1 MSLPNRLAGGIA
13 LTCQMF
19 LSFQTLMAE
28 NRSADETS
36 GFLVRVDNV
45 AAVPPEHVR
54 FAEDRASAVF
64 GRIGATIRWID
75 QDEAAR
81 DRVKALLTVVIVNE
95 EQNQGGGASRFVD
108 ALGLANPSVRRAHVF
123 YDRVAALN
131 VGTPRTIPSLLGDV
145 IAHELGHLLLP
156 PPGHSLDGIM
166 RAELETRSWALK
178 TFTAPQAREVLSRLR
193 TLRSAEQS
201 PVLLPPSSTSR
212 LP

>member
-54 FAEDRASAVF
+54 FAEDRAAAVF

-75 QDEAAR
+75 EDDAAR
-81 DRVKALLTVVIVNE
+81 DRVKALLTVVIVNG
-95 EQNQGGGASRFVD
+95 EQSQGGASRFVD

-178 TFTAPQAREVLSRLR
+178 TFTAPQAREVLTRLR
-193 TLRSAEQS
+193 GLRSAEQS
-201 PVLLPPSSTSR
+201 LVPLPPSSTSR